1 MPDVPNQV
9 SRRNFLLTASAA
21 ALAGCAPRHEPLVAS
36 GPVIP
41 PEYLAV
47 YGARPDEQFPLPAV
61 DLSEV
66 DPRFLRQ
73 EVEFGASQPA
83 GTIVVDP
90 GERFLYYVQER
101 GRAIR
106 YGVGVGRAG
115 YQFRGS
121 AYVGRKAPWPRW
133 TPTANMIADNPE
145 KNGPWARGMEPG
157 LENPLGARAL
167 YLYNDGRDTMYR
179 IHGTNEPESIGQNV
193 SSGCVRMFNQDVIDL
208 YERAPVGARVIVR
221 PGVMPVRSVA

>member
-1 MPDVPNQV
+1 MKPV
-9 SRRNFLLTASAA
+9 SRRSFLLTVSAT
-21 ALAGCAPRHEPLVAS
+21 ALAGCAPHNEPLVAS
-36 GPVIP
+36 GPIIP

-47 YGARPDEQFPLPAV
+47 YGPRPDEQFPLPAV

-73 EVEFGASQPA
+73 EVAFGASQPA

-90 GERFLYYVQER
+90 GERFLYYVQDR

-157 LENPLGARAL
+157 LGNPLGARAL

-193 SSGCVRMFNQDVIDL
+193 SSGCIRMFNQDVIDL

-221 PGVMPVRSVA
+221 PSVMPARGVA